1 MHLLIFIVDTNNNVL
16 KKIDME
22 GNTQSLPVSLSL
34 PMGLDIDKERNFLYI
49 CEKGDNRIVG
59 LNISD
64 NSIITLLS
72 STQLY
77 GGMLL

>member
-22 GNTQSLPVSLSL
+22 GNTQLLPVSLSL